1 VRYERAAEFVEV
13 VKGLW
18 DSWETDA
25 FPHDK
30 ASGIFFDAGKLHVLA
45 HEGKHFKV
53 RGPLS
58 VARTPQG
65 RPILVQAGAS
75 EQGLNI
81 AAANADVVYAA
92 HQDIAAATAYYAD
105 LKGRVAAQGRSPDH
119 LLIMPGVTPFVG
131 RTRQEA
137 RDKFDLLN
145 ALVDPVLGLSYLYGQ
160 MGDLSGYPVDGPVP
174 EPNNPELRSLAKNLL
189 GTARR
194 DNLTIRQ
201 LYTQVAAGFGLRVF
215 VGTAADLVDEM
226 EAWVSE
232 GAADGFNICPP
243 VLPLSLD
250 EFNELVIPELCRRRM
265 FRSEYEGRTLR
276 DNLGLPMPSNRYSP
290 SEGA

>member
-1 VRYERAAEFVEV
+1 
-13 VKGLW
+13 
-18 DSWETDA
+18 
-25 FPHDK
+25 
-30 ASGIFFDAGKLHVLA
+30 
-45 HEGKHFKV
+45 
-53 RGPLS
+53 
-58 VARTPQG
+58 
-65 RPILVQAGAS
+65 VQAGAS

-92 HQDIAAATAYYAD
+92 HQDIAAAKAYYAD
-105 LKGRVAAQGRSPDH
+105 LKGRVASQGRSPDH

-160 MGDLSGYPVDGPVP
+160 MGDLSGYPVDGTVP

-189 GTARR
+189 GIARR

-250 EFNELVIPELCRRRM
+250 DFNDMVMPELRRRRM

-276 DNLGLPMPSNRYSP
+276 DNLGLPMPGNRYSL

>member
-1 VRYERAAEFVEV
+1 
-13 VKGLW
+13 
-18 DSWETDA
+18 
-25 FPHDK
+25 
-30 ASGIFFDAGKLHVLA
+30 
-45 HEGKHFKV
+45 
-53 RGPLS
+53 
-58 VARTPQG
+58 
-65 RPILVQAGAS
+65 
-75 EQGLNI
+75 
-81 AAANADVVYAA
+81 
-92 HQDIAAATAYYAD
+92 
-105 LKGRVAAQGRSPDH
+105 
-119 LLIMPGVTPFVG
+119 
-131 RTRQEA
+131 
-137 RDKFDLLN
+137 
-145 ALVDPVLGLSYLYGQ
+145 
-160 MGDLSGYPVDGPVP
+160 VP

-189 GTARR
+189 GIARR

-250 EFNELVIPELCRRRM
+250 DFNDMVMPELRRRRM

-276 DNLGLPMPSNRYSP
+276 DNLGLPMPGNRYSL